1 MKIKKILLNNFLY
14 KCEVNQGTTVSSIG
28 ANYQIHHIPRTNG
41 QSQGAKAA
49 EIKMEIAKVKQQ
61 AQSGQISQEE
71 AQQKIAMLEAKLV
84 RIQLGTSESEQQAI
98 LVADA
103 IKPNTDVKTL
113 DNAQP
118 SHNESENNNPD
129 AQQRQDSQDTFF
141 AQQALYNR
149 AFHHI

>member
-1 MKIKKILLNNFLY
+1 MKIEKILLNTFLY
-14 KCEVNQGTTVSSIG
+14 KCELNQGATVSSIG

-71 AQQKIAMLEAKLV
+71 AQQKLAMLEAKLT
-84 RIQLGTSESEQQAI
+84 RIQQGAEPEQQSMQVSEA
-98 LVADA
+98 VDF
-103 IKPNTDVKTL
+103 NTEVKTL

-129 AQQRQDSQDTFF
+129 AQQRQDSQYTFF

>member
-1 MKIKKILLNNFLY
+1 MKIEKIFLNIVLY
-14 KCEVNQGTTVSSIG
+14 KCEVKSRCAVSSIG
-28 ANYQIHHIPRTNG
+28 SNYQIHHIPRTNG
-41 QSQGAKAA
+41 ESRGAKAA
-49 EIKMEIAKVKQQ
+49 EIRMEIAKVKQQ
-61 AQSGQISQEE
+61 ARAGQISQEE